1 MKDQFQK
8 SIEVYREQ
16 LNQGYIQQ
24 AYKGILTSINEFRM
38 YLQKA
43 YPEYQIPNTMHDG
56 VMDITYFAFS
66 PNDLR
71 SHKLKIALVFNH
83 QDFNFELWLV
93 GQNKK
98 VQKAYWTMFK
108 ESDWAVYPLTPSPEH
123 AIVRTSIYSNPHF
136 EDRLQL
142 YAVLEEGLVDFITH
156 IQWSIQIN

>member
-38 YLQKA
+38 HLQKA
-43 YPEYQIPNTMHDG
+43 YPEYLIPNNMHDG

-66 PNDLR
+66 PSELR

-108 ESDWAVYPLTPSPEH
+108 ESDWNVFPLTSSPEH
-123 AIVRTSIYSNPHF
+123 AIVRISICSKPHF
-136 EDRLQL
+136 EDQLQL
-142 YAVLEEGLVDFITH
+142 HAVLEENLVDFITN
-156 IQWSIQIN
+156 IQSSIQIN